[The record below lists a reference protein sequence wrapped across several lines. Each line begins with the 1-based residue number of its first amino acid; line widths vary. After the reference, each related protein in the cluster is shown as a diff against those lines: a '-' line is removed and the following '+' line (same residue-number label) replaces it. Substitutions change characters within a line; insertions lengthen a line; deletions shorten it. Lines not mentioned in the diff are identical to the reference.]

1 MSNKD
6 SSLKLQ
12 NNIIDNINDISHIE
26 MQIVCN
32 MIHSFLLIL
41 LIVHICKE
49 EL

>member
-6 SSLKLQ
+6 SSLRLQ
-12 NNIIDNINDISHIE
+12 NNIIDNINISHIK